1 MNFQSLKQKEY
12 FLCLFLKKEIICFSL
27 YLGAVFSGISCVEV
41 FASLIGAAVFNP
53 IYSKT
58 NTFMHGFVYLAIS
71 VCQFLAVVL
80 VL

>member
-1 MNFQSLKQKEY
+1 MNKKNTFIVFSNTKY
-12 FLCLFLKKEIICFSL
+12 FLS

-41 FASLIGAAVFNP
+41 FASLIGSAVFNP

-58 NTFMHGFVYLAIS
+58 NTFMHGFVYLTIS
-71 VCQFLAVVL
+71 VCQFIAVML